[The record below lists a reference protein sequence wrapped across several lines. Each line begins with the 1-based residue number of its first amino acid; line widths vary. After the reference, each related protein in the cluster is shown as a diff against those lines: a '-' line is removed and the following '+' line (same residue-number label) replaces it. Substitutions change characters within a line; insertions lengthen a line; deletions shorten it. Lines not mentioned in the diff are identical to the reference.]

1 MYQNLGNQWAS
12 SIPAFLALA
21 CTPLPFLFH
30 MYGDAIRA
38 RSKYAAKAQRITAAM
53 LNETKS
59 GEKSPNA
66 PSEAEEAA
74 VGTSGNDVS
83 PEALQKVSLVAQKGG
98 EKKLAGD

>member
-21 CTPLPFLFH
+21 CTPLPFVFH

-38 RSKYAAKAQRITAAM
+38 RSKYAAKAQKIMAAM
-53 LNETKS
+53 LNQTKA

-66 PSEAEEAA
+66 PSAAEEEEA
-74 VGTSGNDVS
+74 VESVGNGHA
-83 PEALQKVSLVAQKGG
+83 PGALEKASSVAQKDG
-98 EKKLAGD
+98 EL